1 MNWLAHFI
9 RYTYSGTIGPMGLY
23 RVGVRSTSQIL
34 LSGVKTISPDAETI
48 TTPAPTDSGDHDKF
62 AHYVRKNQI
71 TESAVTGKA
80 VIALCGK
87 KWVPT
92 RKPDEFP
99 VCPDCK
105 RIYDRLRP
113 GGS

>member
-1 MNWLAHFI
+1 MGHYLPTNDGQPRRSGEALASSVE
-9 RYTYSGTIGPMGLY
+9 TLT
-23 RVGVRSTSQIL
+23 
-34 LSGVKTISPDAETI
+34 PDGETI
-48 TTPAPTDSGDHDKF
+48 TKPVDTDPGDHDKF
-62 AHYVRKNQI
+62 AHYVRKDQI

-80 VIALCGK
+80 VRAICGK

-105 RIYDRLRP
+105 RIYDQLKPP
-113 GGS
+113 GS

>member
-1 MNWLAHFI
+1 MRTEF
-9 RYTYSGTIGPMGLY
+9 
-23 RVGVRSTSQIL
+23 
-34 LSGVKTISPDAETI
+34 KTTLNADIEGDTLTRPEV
-48 TTPAPTDSGDHDKF
+48 TDGGDHDKF
-62 AHYVRKNQI
+62 AHYVRKNEI

-80 VIALCGK
+80 VTAICGK

-105 RIYDRLRP
+105 RIYDELK
-113 GGS
+113 SSKK

>member
-1 MNWLAHFI
+1 MPKRRDLYHLDMRTVA
-9 RYTYSGTIGPMGLY
+9 PMLNSEVDSDTLT
-23 RVGVRSTSQIL
+23 R
-34 LSGVKTISPDAETI
+34 PET
-48 TTPAPTDSGDHDKF
+48 TDDGDHDKF
-62 AHYVRKNQI
+62 AHYVRKNDI

-80 VIALCGK
+80 VRAICGK

-105 RIYDRLRP
+105 RIYDQLK
-113 GGS
+113 SSK